1 MKKFNKIVMI
11 ILFLIFCMMA
21 VLVYFGLTGSF
32 DAAVYKF
39 VIGFKSDVL
48 TKVLLFITDF
58 ASVKGIVALC
68 AISLIGLFWKY
79 YKSLFLLLNVIVS
92 TIFNV
97 VIKNIMMVPRPNI
110 LRLTEETGY
119 SFPSGHSM
127 ASVAFYGFVIYLIL
141 SSEMNKY
148 LKIVLST
155 LLVILILVIGFS
167 RIYLGVH
174 NVSDVI
180 AGHAISTGLLLADIM
195 ILKKRGLVK

>member
-11 ILFLIFCMMA
+11 VLFLIFCVMA
-21 VLVYFGLTGSF
+21 VLVHYDLTGSF
-32 DAAVYKF
+32 DATVYKF
-39 VIGFKSDVL
+39 VIGFRSDSL

-68 AISLIGLFWKY
+68 GISLIGLFWKY
-79 YKSLFLLLNVIVS
+79 YKSLFLVLNVIVS

-127 ASVAFYGFVIYLIL
+127 ASVAFYGFAIYLIL
-141 SSEMNKY
+141 SSDMSKY
-148 LKIVLST
+148 LKIILSG

-167 RIYLGVH
+167 RVYLGVH
-174 NVSDVI
+174 NASDVI
-180 AGHAISTGLLLADIM
+180 AGYAISTGLLLADIM

>member
-1 MKKFNKIVMI
+1 MKKVNKIVMI
-11 ILFLIFCMMA
+11 ILFLIFCVMA
-21 VLVYFGLTGSF
+21 VLVHFGLTGSF

-39 VIGFKSDVL
+39 VIGFRSDSL

-58 ASVKGIVALC
+58 ASVKRIVVLC

-79 YKSLFLLLNVIVS
+79 YKSLFLVLNVIIS

-110 LRLTEETGY
+110 LRLAEETGY

-127 ASVAFYGFVIYLIL
+127 ASVAFYGFIIYLIL
-141 SSEMNKY
+141 SSNINKY
-148 LKIVLST
+148 LKVVISS
-155 LLVILILVIGFS
+155 LLVILIIVIGFS
-167 RIYLGVH
+167 RVYLGVH
-174 NVSDVI
+174 NASDVI

-195 ILKKRGLVK
+195 ILKRKGMVK

>member
-11 ILFLIFCMMA
+11 VLFIIFCVMA
-21 VLVYFGLTGSF
+21 VLVHYDLTSSF
-32 DAAVYKF
+32 DATVYKF
-39 VIGFKSDVL
+39 VIGFRSDSL

-58 ASVKGIVALC
+58 ASVKGIVFLC
-68 AISLIGLFWKY
+68 AGSLIGLFWKY
-79 YKSLFLLLNVIVS
+79 YKSLFLVLNVIIS

-127 ASVAFYGFVIYLIL
+127 ASVAFYGFAIYLIL
-141 SSEMNKY
+141 SSDMSKY
-148 LKIVLST
+148 LKIILSS

-167 RIYLGVH
+167 RVYLGVH
-174 NVSDVI
+174 NASDVI
-180 AGHAISTGLLLADIM
+180 AGYAISTGLLLADIM

>member
-1 MKKFNKIVMI
+1 
-11 ILFLIFCMMA
+11 MMA
-21 VLVYFGLTGSF
+21 VLVHFGLTGSF
-32 DAAVYKF
+32 DSAVYKF
-39 VIGFKSDVL
+39 VIGFKSDSL

-79 YKSLFLLLNVIVS
+79 YKSLFLVLNVIVS

-155 LLVILILVIGFS
+155 LFVILILVIGFS

>member
-21 VLVYFGLTGSF
+21 VLVHFGLTGSF

-39 VIGFKSDVL
+39 VIGFKSDSL

-68 AISLIGLFWKY
+68 VISLIGLFWKY
-79 YKSLFLLLNVIVS
+79 YKSLFLVLNVIVS

-148 LKIVLST
+148 LKIVLSS
-155 LLVILILVIGFS
+155 LLVILILVVGFS
-167 RIYLGVH
+167 RVYLGVH
-174 NVSDVI
+174 NASDVI
-180 AGHAISTGLLLADIM
+180 AGHAISAGLLLADIM

>member
-1 MKKFNKIVMI
+1 MI

>member
-1 MKKFNKIVMI
+1 M
-11 ILFLIFCMMA
+11 FCLMA
-21 VLVYFGLTGSF
+21 VLVHFGLTCSF
-32 DAAVYKF
+32 DDAVYKF
-39 VIGFKSDVL
+39 VIGFKSDWL

-79 YKSLFLLLNVIVS
+79 YKSLLLVLNVIVS

-141 SSEMNKY
+141 SSDMNKY
-148 LKIVLST
+148 LKIVLSS

-167 RIYLGVH
+167 RVYLGVH
-174 NVSDVI
+174 NASDVI
-180 AGHAISTGLLLADIM
+180 AGHAISIGLLLADIM